1 MVEKPV
7 SSRPPSVESLLNH
20 ALLAEPIKSVGRAV
34 VADSIR
40 AELDDLRKRIR
51 PGEPW
56 PDVTAIIEGVTR
68 RADAHRRTFP
78 QRVIN
83 GTGVLLHTN
92 LGRAPWGRRMLD
104 RIAAGLTSY
113 VSLEYDLEAGTRG
126 KRARAV
132 ESELA
137 ALAGAE
143 SALVVNNN
151 AAAVYLVLSALA
163 WNREV
168 IISRG
173 ELVQIGGGFRIPEI
187 LARSGA
193 VLREIGTTNQTALAD
208 YEKACGPQTALIL
221 KVHRS
226 NFVQSGFVSEV
237 DPRGLASLG
246 AKKGVPVIWDVGSG
260 AVGPGIVC
268 EYSAEPTLH
277 AAVATGVDLVTA
289 SGDKL
294 FGGPQS
300 GLIFG
305 KAALID
311 RLRTDP
317 FYRALRPDKSA
328 LLALE
333 YTIRAHRSGQAEEL
347 IPLYQML
354 ATPLDALRSRAESL
368 ADTANRSGWKAEV
381 VATLD
386 TFGGG
391 AAPER
396 TIVGWGV
403 RLLPPPSPQNA
414 ARRAREFNPPIIG
427 TISDDGFLLSIRTM
441 FSRDYPGLAGFLR
454 NGPA

>member
-1 MVEKPV
+1 MAEPPT
-7 SSRPPSVESLLNH
+7 SSRPPSVEVLLNH
-20 ALLAEPIKSVGRAV
+20 PDLAAALDSAGRATV
-34 VADSIR
+34 LDCIR
-40 AELDDLRKRIR
+40 AELDSLRKRI
-51 PGEPW
+51 GSTQSW
-56 PDVTAIIEGVTR
+56 PDAPNIIKSVLVRVES
-68 RADAHRRTFP
+68 HRRRFH

-92 LGRAPWGRRMLD
+92 LGRAPWGHDLLD
-104 RIAAGLTSY
+104 RISTNLTAY
-113 VSLEYDLEAGTRG
+113 VSLEYDLEKGERG
-126 KRARAV
+126 KRGRAV
-132 ESELA
+132 EAELA

-193 VLREIGTTNQTALAD
+193 VLREVGTTNQTAISD
-208 YEKACGPQTALIL
+208 YERACGPQTALIL

-226 NFVQSGFVSEV
+226 NFIQSGFVSEV
-237 DPRGLASLG
+237 DPKALASLG
-246 AKKGVPVIWDVGSG
+246 ASKQIPVVWDIGSG
-260 AVGPGIVC
+260 AIGPGIVC

-277 AAVATGVDLVTA
+277 ASVATGVDLVTA

-294 FGGPQS
+294 FGGPQA
-300 GLIFG
+300 GIIIG
-305 KAALID
+305 KTALVE

-333 YTIRAHRSGQAEEL
+333 YVVNAHRSGKAAEL

-354 ATPLDALRSRAESL
+354 AMPLDLLKSRADNL
-368 ADTANRSGWKAEV
+368 GDAARKAGRNVEV
-381 VATLD
+381 VPVKD

-391 AAPER
+391 SAPER
-396 TIVGWGV
+396 TIDGWGI
-403 RLLPPPSPQNA
+403 RFSPPPSA
-414 ARRAREFNPPIIG
+414 DELAMKARQFDPPIIG
-427 TISDDGFLLSIRTM
+427 TVSDGRF
-441 FSRDYPGLAGFLR
+441 
-454 NGPA
+454 